1 MENPVNTMLTK
12 GWKWFIMVGV
22 VVTLAG
28 FFAISL
34 PVAAG
39 MTITTIIGVIFLVIG
54 LVQLYHTLS
63 IPKWKAKFWYVV
75 SALFY
80 LIGGIL
86 ILAEPFVG
94 LFTITVMMIV
104 IMLFNGVTRMF
115 FGFNSRGNLEGW
127 RWIVFSGLLSTAIA
141 VYFFTLMNN
150 PEFSL
155 SLLGIFMGVSFIFE
169 GISFIFIGMQMKN
182 VVAK

>member
-12 GWKWFIMVGV
+12 GWKWFVIVGV

-28 FFAISL
+28 FLAISL
-34 PVAAG
+34 PVAVGVA
-39 MTITTIIGVIFLVIG
+39 ITAIIGAIFLVIG
-54 LVQLYHTLS
+54 LVQVYHTFS
-63 IPKWKAKFWYVV
+63 IPKWKAKSWYVI

-86 ILAEPFVG
+86 ILAEPFVS
-94 LFTITVMMIV
+94 LLTITAMMIV

-115 FGFNSRGNLEGW
+115 FGFMSRGNLDGW
-127 RWIVFSGLLSTAIA
+127 PWIVFSGLVSTAIA

-155 SLLGIFMGVSFIFE
+155 SLLGIFIGVSFIFE
-169 GISFIFIGMQMKN
+169 GVSFIFIGVQMKK
-182 VVAK
+182 VVPK